1 MKRTAIALAFTAGFA
16 APALAADE
24 MKNDVSCQEYMDM
37 GSEDRMTA
45 IEAMHEERMESAT
58 ASSSSSSSAS
68 SDGELTSEDLS
79 ASAEAACV
87 ANPHMTVGEAMMR
100 PDK

>member
-1 MKRTAIALAFTAGFA
+1 MKRIVIALALATGFA

-24 MKNDVSCQEYMDM
+24 MKSDVSCQEYMDM

-45 IEAMHEERMESAT
+45 MEAMQAEMMENSS

-68 SDGELTSEDLS
+68 SDGKLTSEDLS
-79 ASAEAACV
+79 ATAEAACRE
-87 ANPHMTVGEAMMR
+87 NPTMTVGEAMKH
-100 PDK
+100 PAK